1 MTRKG
6 ANNSY
11 WGNIKDAV
19 SSLFNGLAVTLRH
32 IWEAKDSRTPIGIED
47 NNYFNQKTGIVTLQY
62 PNESF
67 PVPDNGRYRLHN
79 EIEDCIVC
87 DKCAKICPVN
97 CIDIEPVRAIDEAL
111 GKTSDGTPKRIHA
124 AKFDI
129 DMGKC
134 CFCGLCTT
142 VCPTECLTMTKAY
155 DFSEFDVADHIYE
168 FAEMTPLE
176 ILEKKQKLEL
186 YNQEKANALAAK
198 KLPNQENETANS
210 VAKPKPTFKP
220 KVQAPTKKQ
229 GEVEQKDASASPSP
243 KPVFRPKMK
252 PLLDKEESGVKEEK
266 GDAKVSSAASPKPVF
281 KPRVKPVKSDDGNEE
296 KAPLEDNGEKS
307 LATDKPKP
315 VFRPKIKPVI
325 PKNETTSETKEENAV
340 EKKDDE
346 DVASSTAKPRLVF
359 KPKIKPTVEKEDD
372 VGAKEDN
379 KTDEAKETT
388 NSKPRPVFRP
398 KIKPKKDDDST
409 T

>member
-1 MTRKG
+1 MIKKG

-19 SSLFNGLAVTLRH
+19 SSLYNGLAISLRH
-32 IWEAKDSRTPIGIED
+32 IWEARDSRTPIGIED
-47 NNYFNQKTGIVTLQY
+47 DNYFNQKTGIVTLQY

-97 CIDIEPVRAIDEAL
+97 CIDIEPVRAIDEDL
-111 GKTSDGTPKRIHA
+111 GKTSDGTPKRIYA

-176 ILEKKQKLEL
+176 ILEKKQKLEV

-198 KLPNQENETANS
+198 KLPNQEKDAAAA
-210 VAKPKPTFKP
+210 VVKPKPSFKP
-220 KVQAPTKKQ
+220 KVQAPTKRQ
-229 GEVEQKDASASPSP
+229 EEEERTDAAASPPPKPVFRPKVKPIIKDEDDKEKGALENNKDKSLSTEKPKPVFKPKIKPVIKKEEDLSDTRGVEDTETAGAKSP
-243 KPVFRPKMK
+243 KPVFRPKVK
-252 PLLDKEESGVKEEK
+252 PIIKKEEK
-266 GDAKVSSAASPKPVF
+266 AEASEENTTSDEERKTPSPARPVF
-281 KPRVKPVKSDDGNEE
+281 KPKIKPGIKKEEENKGTAANEDKE
-296 KAPLEDNGEKS
+296 ANSSSTP
-307 LATDKPKP
+307 KPKP
-315 VFRPKIKPVI
+315 VFRPKIKP
-325 PKNETTSETKEENAV
+325 
-340 EKKDDE
+340 KKDGD
-346 DVASSTAKPRLVF
+346 SST
-359 KPKIKPTVEKEDD
+359 
-372 VGAKEDN
+372 
-379 KTDEAKETT
+379 
-388 NSKPRPVFRP
+388 
-398 KIKPKKDDDST
+398 
-409 T
+409 